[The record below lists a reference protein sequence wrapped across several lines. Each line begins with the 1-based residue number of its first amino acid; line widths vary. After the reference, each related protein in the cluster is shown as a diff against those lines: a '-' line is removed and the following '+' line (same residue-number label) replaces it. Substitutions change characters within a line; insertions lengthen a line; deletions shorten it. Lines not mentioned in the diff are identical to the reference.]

1 MDYLIDHAAATRVEV
16 ALSALYDEKANE
28 YLSWMNQPHYPTVAL
43 RYLDDL
49 CTSQYLNLRHATTTS
64 NDPNLP
70 QRRILELGCGGG
82 QPVTQNL
89 VNNGASVTAVDL
101 SAEQIKLAVRNVPKG
116 AQFIN
121 ASMTKLSFLETTFD
135 AVVSMYCIFHLT
147 LDDQRT
153 MMDKAYAWLKPGGC
167 LLINFADTKTQE
179 AGQWLQ
185 WLGGTSFIASAGSEG
200 SREMVKAAGFEIVK
214 YEILMDE
221 QEGKM
226 VCAWIIAMKPE
237 RSMDDIQK
245 AAIAA

>member
-1 MDYLIDHAAATRVEV
+1 M
-16 ALSALYDEKANE
+16 SA
-28 YLSWMNQPHYPTVAL
+28 
-43 RYLDDL
+43 
-49 CTSQYLNLRHATTTS
+49 SQYLNLTRAITS
-64 NDPNLP
+64 GNDPNLR
-70 QRRILELGCGGG
+70 QRRVLELGCGGG
-82 QPVTQNL
+82 QPVTQKL

-101 SAEQIKLAVRNVPKG
+101 SAEQIKLAVKNVPKG
-116 AQFIN
+116 AQFVN
-121 ASMTKLSFLETTFD
+121 ASMTKLSFPETTFE
-135 AVVSMYCIFHLT
+135 AVVAMYCIFHLT
-147 LDDQRT
+147 LDDQKS

-185 WLGGTSFIASAGSEG
+185 WLGGTSFIASAASEG
-200 SREMVKAAGFEIVK
+200 SREMVKAAGFAIVK

-237 RSMDDIQK
+237 RSMDNIRK